1 MKPRW
6 LSVLDLK
13 LLRDAW
19 AMRGQGLAIALVI
32 AGGVSVHLVMAGMLG
47 SLDATRAVY
56 YERYRFADIWAPAV
70 RAPNALIDEIREIDG
85 VAAAQSR
92 ILAPVLFDM
101 PNMSA
106 PPSGVI
112 HSLPHEGPP
121 LVNDIHL
128 VSGALPDATRRDQVV
143 ILSGFA
149 DAHELRP
156 GDTVD
161 VTIRGRRERLTI
173 SGVAL
178 APEYVYA
185 IAPGQIVPDPA
196 LFGVLWMD
204 REALEA
210 AADQQG
216 AFNEVVVRLSRGA
229 EAAPVRAELD
239 RLLAPYGGS
248 GAYTRREHVSAAFLQ
263 SELDQLETMGAILP
277 PIFLAVAA
285 FLVNIV
291 ISRLVAVE
299 REQIGLMKAFGY
311 SSESVTLHYLKLV
324 GLIAVLGLGI
334 GFALG
339 LWLGHA
345 MALMYTQ
352 YYSFPFLIFAASPSV
367 YAIGVLVTLLAVGGG
382 AIVAV
387 QRAARLAPAVAMRPP
402 PPPDYSRAS
411 GSILTRLPFLDH
423 QTRMVLRQIFRWPV
437 RAALTVSGIAASG
450 ALLVMTLYF
459 LDAMTVM
466 IESYFSLSNRHD
478 MAVVFVEPRT
488 MSAFHELAGRDG
500 VLEAEPF
507 RSVSARLRYD
517 NREVVMSVTG
527 VIDDPALS
535 RMIDAQ
541 GRTVSPPPGGLVLSQ
556 DLADR
561 LHVQA
566 GQTLIAQVTEG
577 ARPRLERVIARTP
590 DVLIGSGA
598 QMRLADLNAALGEG
612 RAISGVYLRVDPT
625 YRDALYLEL
634 KEAPLVAGVQLH
646 ALARVNFTELMDRS
660 MGRSIYIYTLFAG
673 MIALGVIYNSMR
685 VSLAERERELASL
698 RVLGFTRGEVSYILL
713 AESAL
718 LTLIALPISL
728 LSGAAMAWAMAK
740 AMSSDFFRL
749 PFVIEASTFGYSAC
763 VLIVITVVSGLIVR
777 RRINTL
783 DLIAVLK
790 TRE

>member
-19 AMRGQGLAIALVI
+19 SMRGQGLAIALVI
-32 AGGVSVHLVMAGMLG
+32 AGGVAVHLVMAGMLG
-47 SLDATRAVY
+47 SLDATRAAY

-112 HSLPHEGPP
+112 HSLPHEGRP

-143 ILSGFA
+143 VLSGFA

-204 REALEA
+204 REALET

-291 ISRLVAVE
+291 ISRLIAVE

-311 SSESVTLHYLKLV
+311 SSESVTVHYLKLV

-352 YYSFPFLIFAASPSV
+352 YYSFPFLIFAASPTV
-367 YAIGVLVTLLAVGGG
+367 YAIGVLVTL
-382 AIVAV
+382 
-387 QRAARLAPAVAMRPP
+387 LAPAVAMRPP

-411 GSILTRLPFLDH
+411 GAMLTRLPFLDH

-450 ALLVMTLYF
+450 ALMVMTLYF

-561 LHVQA
+561 LNVEA
-566 GQTLIAQVTEG
+566 GQTLIAQITEG

-612 RAISGVYLRVDPT
+612 RAISGVYLRVDPAF
-625 YRDALYLEL
+625 RDALYLEL

-646 ALARVNFTELMDRS
+646 ALARENFTELMDRS

-673 MIALGVIYNSMR
+673 MIALGVIYNSVR

-718 LTLIALPISL
+718 LTLLALPIAL